1 MAMKK
6 LIALAFSICLG
17 VACFA
22 IIQNPAQPS
31 PGSSTA
37 PAGSATASDAGAPTT
52 TARPGDV
59 DSIDHIIA
67 AVYDVISG
75 PAGPRDWNRFR
86 SLYHPGA
93 RMIPSR
99 RDDKGAITARV
110 SSPDEYATRSQDFF
124 SKEGFF
130 ENSVSNRVET
140 WDHIAHVWS
149 TYESRH
155 AKGEKPF
162 ARGINSFQLF
172 NDGSRWW
179 ILTVYWEGEDP
190 THPLPEKY
198 LK

>member
-1 MAMKK
+1 MRK
-6 LIALAFSICLG
+6 LITAVLAICFGLG
-17 VACFA
+17 SLFA
-22 IIQNPAQPS
+22 IAQSPTAQSSPASPKPS
-31 PGSSTA
+31 APKATTPGSTVK
-37 PAGSATASDAGAPTT
+37 
-52 TARPGDV
+52 PGDV

-67 AVYDVISG
+67 AVYDAISG
-75 PAGPRDWNRFR
+75 PAGPRDWDRFR
-86 SLYHPGA
+86 TFFYSGA
-93 RMIPSR
+93 RLIPTR
-99 RDDKGAITARV
+99 RDDKGVVTAQV
-110 SSPDEYATRSQDFF
+110 STPDEFATRAQAFF

-130 ENSVSNRVET
+130 ENSVSNRVEQ

-172 NDGSRWW
+172 NDGARWW
-179 ILTVYWEGEDP
+179 ILTIYWESEDP